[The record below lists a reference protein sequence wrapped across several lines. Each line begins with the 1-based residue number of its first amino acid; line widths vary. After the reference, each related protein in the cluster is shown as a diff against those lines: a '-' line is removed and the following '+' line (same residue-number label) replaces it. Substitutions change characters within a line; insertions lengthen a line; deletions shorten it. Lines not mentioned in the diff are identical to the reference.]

1 MYVIRSYQ
9 KLVFILKTQCVLWYF
24 YFKII
29 SKVTHHGTTLF
40 PYKCHIL
47 VEAAS
52 GHKVSHKMSKTAIA
66 VVLTAYAALFAFT
79 GK

>member
-1 MYVIRSYQ
+1 VC
-9 KLVFILKTQCVLWYF
+9 LFVVD
-24 YFKII
+24 FKII
-29 SKVTHHGTTLF
+29 SKVKHHNKPLF
-40 PYKCHIL
+40 PYKCHIR

-52 GHKVSHKMSKTAIA
+52 GHKVSHKMLKAAIS